1 MDYVFVNG
9 KPALENGKANGELP
23 GRVMRKLSD

>member
-9 KPALENGKANGELP
+9 KAALAQGEVTSERA
-23 GRVMRKLSD
+23 GRVILRGR